1 MSSTP
6 AATILI
12 VDDETRNRELL
23 EMSLQSKGYATVSAD
38 SGEAAL
44 RCVEQE
50 APDLILLDVMMPDM
64 DGNQVAIRLK
74 SNPVTADIPII
85 MLTALADHAARLA
98 GLGAGA
104 EEFLSKP
111 VDLAELWLRGRNLL
125 RLKEFNESLKNQSWI
140 LEQEV
145 QKRTADLQHFRSAM
159 DATADAIFLVNRGT
173 MRYVEVNAAACQLLG
188 YTREELLELSP
199 TALLGMTL
207 EELADAYDD
216 TIAGHALRRPLETQL
231 RCKDGSNIQ
240 VEVQRQA
247 QRFGADWTIVG
258 IARDITVR
266 KEAEQ
271 RLHHMAHYDALTGL
285 PNRMLFYETLH
296 KTLSVAKDGGASV
309 AVLRIDLDQ
318 FKTVNDSLGHATG
331 DELLGQFG
339 GRLAQCVRVRDTVG
353 RLGGDEFGLILLMQ
367 DGLAAGTQSAT
378 LVANAIREILRTP
391 FQLNGHARMVTVS
404 MGISVYPDDASDI
417 EALVRHADTAMY
429 RAKQAGRDTFR
440 FFTAQMNA
448 DVLVRLDLEA
458 ALRRAI
464 ENDEFVLYYQPK
476 VQLSSGRI
484 AGLEALLRW
493 QRPGYGLVSP
503 QEFIPVLEESGLI
516 LRVGRWVIA
525 TACQQIGRW
534 MRSDVG
540 PLQVSVNVSG
550 RQFLEGD
557 LEADVI
563 LALADSGIPADLL
576 ELELTESSLMAN
588 TQRTISTL
596 QALKLRGVQI
606 SIDDFGTGYSSLAY
620 LRRFP
625 IDKLKIDIAFIRE
638 VTTSPG
644 DAAIA
649 LAIISMAHSLKL
661 DVIAEGVETEAQLSY
676 LRRNRCDQM
685 QGFFFSRPLPVA
697 ELERLVCEDKRLP
710 PPSGQGRGPRSTLL
724 VVDDE
729 ARVLTALQRQLR
741 PDGYHILSAQSA
753 AEGFE
758 LLALHPVQVILCD
771 QRMPNMSGTQFLDRV
786 KDLYPDTFRIVLSG
800 YADLE
805 SIMDAINRGAVYRF
819 YTKPWDNKALR
830 KNVSEAFRHY
840 WLLHTIPDDAMD
852 TESAAVGGTNVI
864 SLPARP

>member
-111 VDLAELWLRGRNLL
+111 VDLAELWLRVRNLL

-331 DELLGQFG
+331 DELPGQFG

-404 MGISVYPDDASDI
+404 MGIAMSPAHGRLPA
-417 EALVRHADTAMY
+417 ELLEHADQALY
-429 RAKQAGRDTFR
+429 RAK
-440 FFTAQMNA
+440 
-448 DVLVRLDLEA
+448 
-458 ALRRAI
+458 
-464 ENDEFVLYYQPK
+464 
-476 VQLSSGRI
+476 S
-484 AGLEALLRW
+484 
-493 QRPGYGLVSP
+493 
-503 QEFIPVLEESGLI
+503 
-516 LRVGRWVIA
+516 
-525 TACQQIGRW
+525 
-534 MRSDVG
+534 
-540 PLQVSVNVSG
+540 
-550 RQFLEGD
+550 EG
-557 LEADVI
+557 
-563 LALADSGIPADLL
+563 
-576 ELELTESSLMAN
+576 
-588 TQRTISTL
+588 
-596 QALKLRGVQI
+596 
-606 SIDDFGTGYSSLAY
+606 
-620 LRRFP
+620 
-625 IDKLKIDIAFIRE
+625 
-638 VTTSPG
+638 
-644 DAAIA
+644 
-649 LAIISMAHSLKL
+649 
-661 DVIAEGVETEAQLSY
+661 
-676 LRRNRCDQM
+676 RNRVV
-685 QGFFFSRPLPVA
+685 SY
-697 ELERLVCEDKRLP
+697 RLTDARL
-710 PPSGQGRGPRSTLL
+710 
-724 VVDDE
+724 
-729 ARVLTALQRQLR
+729 
-741 PDGYHILSAQSA
+741 
-753 AEGFE
+753 
-758 LLALHPVQVILCD
+758 
-771 QRMPNMSGTQFLDRV
+771 
-786 KDLYPDTFRIVLSG
+786 
-800 YADLE
+800 
-805 SIMDAINRGAVYRF
+805 
-819 YTKPWDNKALR
+819 
-830 KNVSEAFRHY
+830 
-840 WLLHTIPDDAMD
+840 
-852 TESAAVGGTNVI
+852 
-864 SLPARP
+864 